1 LLAARVQFSDSRP
14 CGGLQGAPR
23 NSHIQTSKSVRV
35 KSRCIFSKAF
45 RYFLLHLKAHYFVFL
60 LNPKHI
66 QSSGRGDNACT
77 HAVALCLID
86 AEKDHIQLSIS
97 RGQTLCKLCVNGR
110 KCSTRVFLCR
120 THAHAYMELYSL
132 HLGCA
137 GSLFSEDALM
147 DALKICLWSRLRQA
161 PGADSTPSRQV
172 DATDLVCIIS
182 GRFFQ
187 FL

>member
-1 LLAARVQFSDSRP
+1 
-14 CGGLQGAPR
+14 LQGAPR

-120 THAHAYMELYSL
+120 THAHAYGTILAAFGMRRLFVLGRRFDGRTQNLSVVASPSGARGGQYSL
-132 HLGCA
+132 
-137 GSLFSEDALM
+137 
-147 DALKICLWSRLRQA
+147 
-161 PGADSTPSRQV
+161 
-172 DATDLVCIIS
+172 
-182 GRFFQ
+182 
-187 FL
+187 